1 MKFNEKWALFLIA
14 TFVTFFGIVNTLL
27 KGTVASDVLV
37 NEKNNEVINNN
48 MNNSESGKLTGILS
62 YTVDNCL
69 SSIELS
75 EGFIDFKST
84 VSEYLLSVDDFS
96 QLNVYPKL
104 LDDSFSY
111 SVEKIVD
118 DETKK
123 IVIRI
128 MDQNDN
134 LKVYTIYVTENGIN

>member
-1 MKFNEKWALFLIA
+1 MKFNEKWTLFLIA

-75 EGFIDFKST
+75 EGFIDFKSM

>member
-1 MKFNEKWALFLIA
+1 MKFNEKWTLFLIA